1 MTTTTSIPKTSWK
14 SDPVHSGADFAV
26 RHMVVSTFRGGFA
39 DVSGELDLSGD
50 EPRISGAV
58 AVPGIQVKDENLYG
72 HLQSPEFF
80 DAERHPDIRFEST
93 SVKRADDGALTVEGD
108 LTIKGTTQ
116 RVTATGQWGE
126 VEADISGAPR
136 IGIDLNTTIDRT
148 AYGLNW
154 NAPLPKGGFALA
166 NDVALTVHLEFVPEA
181 A

>member
-1 MTTTTSIPKTSWK
+1 MTTTTSIPTTTWK

-39 DVSGELDLSGD
+39 DVTGELDLSGD

-80 DAERHPDIRFEST
+80 DGRAPSGDPLRVDVREARGRR
-93 SVKRADDGALTVEGD
+93 RADRRGRPHDQGHHAARHRHR
-108 LTIKGTTQ
+108 
-116 RVTATGQWGE
+116 RVGRGRGRHLGRA
-126 VEADISGAPR
+126 AHRDRPR
-136 IGIDLNTTIDRT
+136 TTIDRT

-166 NDVALTVHLEFVPEA
+166 NDVALNVHLEFVPAEA
-181 A
+181 